1 MHRVKKK
8 NACLPVV
15 ACWCQCAGAGVVI
28 TLVLSDGITKTNGY
42 TNDLASTFNGV
53 AFLDETV
60 ITEDE
65 DTASELR
72 HMPRT
77 PEDNS
82 TISC

>member
-1 MHRVKKK
+1 MRWGWGCHHV
-8 NACLPVV
+8 
-15 ACWCQCAGAGVVI
+15 GVVGRYYQNQR
-28 TLVLSDGITKTNGY
+28 VHQRFGRY
-42 TNDLASTFNGV
+42 VYGV

-60 ITEDE
+60 VTEDE

-82 TISC
+82 TISSAVNGSK